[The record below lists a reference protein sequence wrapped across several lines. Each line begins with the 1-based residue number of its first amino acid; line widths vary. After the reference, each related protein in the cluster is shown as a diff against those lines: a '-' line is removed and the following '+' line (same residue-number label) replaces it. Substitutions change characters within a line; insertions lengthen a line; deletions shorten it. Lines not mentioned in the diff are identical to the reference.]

1 MTEQSLPWIDR
12 LQERGLIDRWGF
24 TAFAG
29 VGSLLIL
36 AAKWADLPTWVVA
49 LGAIGLIVAYAI
61 IVNMKG
67 TGKLR
72 SDQAGDNCYYL
83 GLIYTLTSLAYA
95 IFTFDPNKTATT
107 IVQGFGIALAST
119 IAGLVLRVFF
129 NQSRVDL
136 FEVEDTARLE
146 LAEAAAKL
154 KGELSLI
161 SLSFKEF
168 SVGLQQSVSEV
179 RDEAIESVKET
190 STKAVSAVQDLAN
203 EVRATLEAQAT
214 ELAAHGKK
222 VAENTASVAT
232 ALERHKR
239 SLDDLSESF
248 DDVSEGIEEMAE
260 ASQTMA
266 KHSAELLGNTKAS
279 KETQVQALALTTKL
293 EKSASDILSSINSS
307 MQQMHRWEG
316 EFAARLAELVNGP
329 KQTSDMALKAI
340 AKAANSVG
348 DAMTKLTEVQQS
360 AIQSVAASTDGLLN
374 VVKDHNSALELEL
387 GKSRGHVSEVHTA
400 LVDMTTK
407 LADSIK
413 PDAA

>member
-1 MTEQSLPWIDR
+1 MSEQPIPLIDR

-24 TAFAG
+24 MAFAG
-29 VGSLLIL
+29 LGSLIIL
-36 AAKWADLPTWVVA
+36 GAKWLNAPAWTVA
-49 LGAIGLIVAYAI
+49 LGAVGLIFAYAL
-61 IVNMKG
+61 IVNLKG

-83 GLIYTLTSLAYA
+83 GLIYTLTSLSYA

-119 IAGLVLRVFF
+119 IAGLILRVFF
-129 NQSRVDL
+129 SQSRVDL

-161 SLSFKEF
+161 SQSFTSF
-168 SVGLQQSVSEV
+168 AVGLQQSVTEV
-179 RDEAIESVKET
+179 RDEAIEGVKET

-203 EVRATLEAQAT
+203 EVRTTLETQAT
-214 ELAAHGKK
+214 ELSAHGKK
-222 VAENTASVAT
+222 VAENTALVAT
-232 ALERHKR
+232 ALERHKQ
-239 SLDDLSESF
+239 SLDDLSEGF

-260 ASQTMA
+260 ASQSMA
-266 KHSAELLGNTKAS
+266 KHSAELLAHTKAS
-279 KETQVQALALTTKL
+279 KETQAQALALTTKL
-293 EKSASDILSSINSS
+293 EKAASDVLSSINSS
-307 MQQMHRWEG
+307 LQNIQRWEG
-316 EFAARLAELVNGP
+316 EFAARLAELVSGP

-348 DAMTKLTEVQQS
+348 DAMTQLTAVQQN
-360 AIQSVAASTDGLLN
+360 AIESVATSTDGLLN
-374 VVKDHNSALELEL
+374 VVKGHNSALEVEL

-407 LADSIK
+407 LAASMT
-413 PDAA
+413 PDDA